1 MPKKGIY
8 GAARLCPLIGSQ
20 MDLRQEFVNQSMAIW
35 RQIFAAHP
43 EERSSY
49 RTASRQLRARSTRQ
63 GRTVRIFRPT
73 A

>member
-1 MPKKGIY
+1 
-8 GAARLCPLIGSQ
+8 

-35 RQIFAAHP
+35 RQIFAAYP

-49 RTASRQLRARSTRQ
+49 RTASRQLRARFTRQ
-63 GRTVRIFRPT
+63 GRRIRLFRPT